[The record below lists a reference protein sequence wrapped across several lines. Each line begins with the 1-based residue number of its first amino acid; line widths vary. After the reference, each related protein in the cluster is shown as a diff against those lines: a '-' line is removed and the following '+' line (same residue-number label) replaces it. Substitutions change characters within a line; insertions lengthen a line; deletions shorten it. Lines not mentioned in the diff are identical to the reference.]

1 MTKYNQ
7 SFQFVTGLKALH
19 RTAFSPLR
27 CAKAA
32 AEYWR
37 YGSGCRIVSHWV
49 VSVFEKTME
58 RRKYNGLSYDFGLE
72 ARF

>member
-1 MTKYNQ
+1 MQ
-7 SFQFVTGLKALH
+7 STRQARDCG
-19 RTAFSPLR
+19 
-27 CAKAA
+27 
-32 AEYWR
+32 R